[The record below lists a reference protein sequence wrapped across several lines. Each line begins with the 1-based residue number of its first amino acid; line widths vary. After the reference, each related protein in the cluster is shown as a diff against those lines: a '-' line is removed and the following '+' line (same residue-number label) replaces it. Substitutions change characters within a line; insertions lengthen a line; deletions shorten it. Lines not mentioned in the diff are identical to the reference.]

1 MRKLLVV
8 LESSK
13 ARAVF
18 DLEVVTEDAVV
29 QAVKRWLSSAV
40 ASSAASGV
48 CKSFGVGVHL
58 NDADC
63 DHETAGV
70 GHG

>member
-1 MRKLLVV
+1 MVV
-8 LESSK
+8 FESTK

-18 DLEVVTEDAVV
+18 DMEESQPVVVV
-29 QAVKRWLSSAV
+29 EAFYRWLLSAM
-40 ASSAASGV
+40 ASVKTSGV
-48 CKSFGVGVHL
+48 CKSFGIGIHL

-70 GHG
+70 KLG